1 MTKFINVRGTNGSGK
16 TTLLRNLALDYGV
29 VQVKHVTAQRQPKG
43 VPITV
48 LNMGCALVGDYSA
61 NAKGTTA
68 GLDRIKTQAGAKEA
82 IVNAA
87 GLDNV
92 SIVLF
97 EGILVSTI
105 YTPWRDWSQS
115 IGGMIWAYL
124 DTPIDVCIKRVQE
137 RNGGKSVKDDLIKSK
152 YTTIDRTMAKAK
164 LDGERTET
172 LDYRQP
178 LNDLRRLISEY

>member
-1 MTKFINVRGTNGSGK
+1 MTRFINVRGTNGSGK
-16 TTLLRNLALDYGV
+16 TTLLRNLARDYGV

-48 LNMGCALVGDYSA
+48 LNRGCALVGDYSA

-87 GLDNV
+87 WLDNV

-105 YTPWRDWSQS
+105 YTPWRDWSRS
-115 IGGMIWAYL
+115 KGGMIWAYI

-137 RNGGKSVKDDLIKSK
+137 RNGGKTVKTELIHKK
-152 YTTIDRTMAKAK
+152 DRMITRTRERADA
-164 LDGERTET
+164 DGERTET
-172 LDYRQP
+172 LDYREP
-178 LNDLRRLISEY
+178 LNDLRSLISEY